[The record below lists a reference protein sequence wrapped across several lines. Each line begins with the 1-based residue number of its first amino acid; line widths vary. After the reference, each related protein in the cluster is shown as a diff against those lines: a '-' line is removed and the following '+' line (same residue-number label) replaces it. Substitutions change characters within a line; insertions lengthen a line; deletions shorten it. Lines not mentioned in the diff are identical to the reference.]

1 MTAYVSIAIHFS
13 YVFKKNNKQLQ
24 GRRNLL
30 LILNKWEDLKQTVF
44 WKSKL
49 KSQVIFSSILKET
62 TSS

>member
-30 LILNKWEDLKQTVF
+30 LILNKWEDLKQTLF
-44 WKSKL
+44 FEKAN
-49 KSQVIFSSILKET
+49 
-62 TSS
+62 